1 MADMRQQFQQED
13 LATGLS
19 LAKAGPWEMNLAQG
33 YAAGAGAG
41 RELAGLFGAED
52 PRIQEQRAV
61 ARAIDE
67 MEKDGGFRNPANLY
81 KIGQY
86 LIQQGDYDRG
96 AKLIELGQKI
106 ESAQARGTSAKTY
119 DIPKLDDS
127 SKKTIRGMLDD
138 AGFNVSGW
146 DFSGKDF
153 PQGMSEDRVINA
165 IWALHQKFNLDLGSA
180 TDQVIA
186 DIENRVGSSVT
197 KSTGKAPTY
206 TRPE

>member
-1 MADMRQQFQQED
+1 MADMRRQFQQED

-41 RELAGLFGAED
+41 RELMGMFGNED

-106 ESAQARGTSAKTY
+106 ESAQAQGASVKTY

-127 SKKTIRGMLDD
+127 SEKTIRKMLDD

-153 PQGMSEDRVINA
+153 PQGMSE
-165 IWALHQKFNLDLGSA
+165 
-180 TDQVIA
+180 
-186 DIENRVGSSVT
+186 E
-197 KSTGKAPTY
+197 PY
-206 TRPE
+206 P